1 MWHPFGGWGMPG
13 MVPPRPA
20 APRGGGDLKTVLAT
34 NQDLNHSVDHLLSA
48 EAMMELDEHLEDLI
62 QQDTQAEAEDQ
73 IWMAALEEG
82 TLPSSRS
89 REHKSSGSKA
99 ASGGQGE
106 DSENPSAG
114 ASASTNPSGTA
125 SSALPPAAEDDSS
138 SDSEQEEAV
147 GEDAPENAAEGATAK
162 GSAASAPTR
171 KVRTM
176 LLSPA
181 WRRGSL
187 AALQAMRSKRLEEAG
202 EKEILELQLG
212 QIRYSQDSIRDQF
225 RDSRHL
231 KVMREQLTKGKD
243 DRGRDFTVNEVPK
256 ISVVLRDG
264 VAYSADNRR
273 LWTFRHCGMTRN
285 TRIPVIKKRTDDGF
299 LKKLTTFTQG
309 NSVARRGNKLHY

>member
-1 MWHPFGGWGMPG
+1 MPG
-13 MVPPRPA
+13 MVPPRPV
-20 APRGGGDLKTVLAT
+20 APRGGGDLKTILAT

-62 QQDTQAEAEDQ
+62 QQDTQAEAEDE
-73 IWMAALEEG
+73 IWVAALEEG
-82 TLPSSRS
+82 TLPSSRP

-99 ASGGQGE
+99 SGQGQGE
-106 DSENPSAG
+106 DSENPSG
-114 ASASTNPSGTA
+114 TSASNPGASGTA
-125 SSALPPAAEDDSS
+125 TSALPPAAEDDSS

-147 GEDAPENAAEGATAK
+147 GEDAAENATEGSTEKGATATA
-162 GSAASAPTR
+162 GR

-202 EKEILELQLG
+202 EKEIVELQLG

-309 NSVARRGNKLHY
+309 NSVARRGNKSHY

>member
-1 MWHPFGGWGMPG
+1 MPG
-13 MVPPRPA
+13 MVPPRPM
-20 APRGGGDLKTVLAT
+20 APRGSDLKTVLAA

-62 QQDTQAEAEDQ
+62 QQDTQAEAEDA
-73 IWMAALEEG
+73 IWVAALEEG
-82 TLPSSRS
+82 TLPSSRP

-99 ASGGQGE
+99 GGQGQGE
-106 DSENPSAG
+106 DSENPSG
-114 ASASTNPSGTA
+114 ASASNPGASGTA
-125 SSALPPAAEDDSS
+125 TSALPPAAEDDSS

-147 GEDAPENAAEGATAK
+147 GEDAAENATEGSTEKGAATATA
-162 GSAASAPTR
+162 GR

-202 EKEILELQLG
+202 EKEIVELQLG

-243 DRGRDFTVNEVPK
+243 DRGRDFTVNDVPK

-309 NSVARRGNKLHY
+309 NSVARRGNKSHY